1 MHNSPFPSDNE
12 KAPVGDQPQYPF
24 SNSTP
29 QQPVQAS
36 VVPPIVPVAT
46 PVTSTIPHAPAVAVG
61 RFSDGLGLIWT
72 GLVLNLTGFYP
83 LIVLLMTLDDPRH
96 MNTMGAWL
104 LISPALFTGTIL
116 SGFGVKEKGYQKDT
130 MRYFGIASFA
140 VGVFFFFVPVIA
152 SVLYGLGIGN

>member
-1 MHNSPFPSDNE
+1 MYNSPFPPDNE
-12 KAPVGDQPQYPF
+12 KPPVTNQPQYSFNPA
-24 SNSTP
+24 N
-29 QQPVQAS
+29 QQPQQAS
-36 VVPPIVPVAT
+36 VALPVTPVAA
-46 PVTSTIPHAPAVAVG
+46 PDTSPIPHAPAVAVG

-83 LIVLLMTLDDPRH
+83 LIVLLMTLGNPRH
-96 MNTMGAWL
+96 METMAAWL
-104 LISPALFTGTIL
+104 LISPALFAGTIL